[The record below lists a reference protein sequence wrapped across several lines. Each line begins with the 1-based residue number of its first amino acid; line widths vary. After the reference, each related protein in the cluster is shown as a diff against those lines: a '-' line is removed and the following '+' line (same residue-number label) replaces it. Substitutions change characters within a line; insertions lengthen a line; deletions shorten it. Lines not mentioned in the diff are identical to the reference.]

1 MPANETRVN
10 EKYKPNAGKVVRCG
24 FCVTKTLTSKPDG
37 PLLNCGV
44 EEALRSEVLCSE
56 PGSEVP
62 VLCVWID

>member
-1 MPANETRVN
+1 MSNDSWSIVHCASVLGASGDFAVQSQTRL
-10 EKYKPNAGKVVRCG
+10 RMQ
-24 FCVTKTLTSKPDG
+24 
-37 PLLNCGV
+37 NCGV